1 MRFTPSFL
9 DEIKARL
16 PVSEVVRRRV
26 KIVKAG
32 REWKGLSPFSSE
44 KTPSFFVN
52 DQKMA
57 WFDFSSGQ
65 NGNIFDFVM
74 RTEGLSFPE
83 AVEKLAREA
92 GLDLPVVSEEAQRQE
107 KRRAGLQEVLELS
120 AQFFQQQLQG
130 RAGAKARGYLAD
142 RGLGPDVQA
151 QFRLG
156 YAPDEKFA
164 LRDWLAAKN
173 ASVETM
179 CESGML
185 IHGEDIAVPYDRFRD
200 RVMFPICD
208 RSGKV
213 IAFGGRA
220 LEKDVPAKYLN
231 SPETPLFHK
240 GATLYNHH
248 SARKAAHD
256 RGTVIAVEG
265 YVDVIS
271 MSVAGFPNVVA
282 PLGTA
287 LTPDQ
292 CELLWRMAEEPVLCF
307 DGDRAGRKAAHRA
320 IDTALPLLG
329 PGRSLRFAFL
339 PDGQDPDDL
348 ARSGGQEAVA
358 RVLSQA
364 KPLVEVLWSREVEA
378 GPLDTPERW
387 AALHRRLSE
396 KLREIRDETLRRY
409 YQEDM
414 RQRLAAARNP
424 GRNPGR
430 GGAQAGAG
438 GGPVAQFRPRMG
450 GQARGGRFQQAG
462 QQQGYRLQPAQVSDR
477 LRQTAAFAGT
487 GGTPAREAQIVL
499 TLVNHPGLLARHF
512 EDLADLELS
521 SRDAARLRD
530 ALTHLAMEAH
540 ERADD
545 MRAAL
550 AAVGLSAEL
559 QRVETVDV
567 VASLWCVRPDA
578 AEEDAAESLKQ
589 ALALHRRARA
599 LHRELKS
606 AETELARDATDQNLD
621 RLREIQ
627 SELAALEGRE
637 AAVEGFGLMSGR
649 QTRVL

>member
-9 DEIKARL
+9 EEIKVRL

-26 KIVKAG
+26 KLSKAG
-32 REWKGLSPFSSE
+32 REWKGLSPFSAE

-83 AVEKLAREA
+83 AVERLALDA
-92 GLDLPVVSEEAQRQE
+92 GLDLPVVSEEAQRHEQ
-107 KRRAGLQEVLELS
+107 RRAGLQEVLELA
-120 AQFFQQQLQG
+120 AQYFQQQLQG
-130 RAGAKARGYLAD
+130 RAGARARGYLAD
-142 RGLGPDVQA
+142 RGLGADAQA
-151 QFRLG
+151 QFRIG
-156 YAPDEKFA
+156 YASDEKFA

-231 SPETPLFHK
+231 SPDTPLFHK

-248 SARKAAHD
+248 NARKPAHD
-256 RGTVIAVEG
+256 KGTVIAVEG

-271 MSVAGFPNVVA
+271 MSAAGFPNVVA

-292 CELLWRMAEEPVLCF
+292 CELLWRMSEEPVLCF
-307 DGDRAGRKAAHRA
+307 DGDKAGRKAAHRA
-320 IDTALPLLG
+320 IDTVLPLLG

-348 ARSGGQEAVA
+348 ARSGGQEAIS
-358 RVLSQA
+358 RVLSHA
-364 KPLVEVLWSREVEA
+364 KPLVEVLWTRESEA

-396 KLREIRDETLRRY
+396 KLREIKDETLRRY

-414 RQRLAAARNP
+414 RQRLSQARNP
-424 GRNPGR
+424 RR
-430 GGAQAGAG
+430 GGGGQGSAGGAGAQ
-438 GGPVAQFRPRMG
+438 QFRPRLAAG
-450 GQARGGRFQQAG
+450 ANRGRFQPAG
-462 QQQGYRLQPAQVSDR
+462 QQAYLGQPAAASDR
-477 LRQTAAFAGT
+477 LRQTSAFTGA

-499 TLVNHPGLLARHF
+499 TLINHPGLLARYV
-512 EDLADLELS
+512 EDLADLEFV

-530 ALTHLAMEAH
+530 AVTQLAMEAH
-540 ERADD
+540 ARAEE
-545 MRAAL
+545 MRASLHAI
-550 AAVGLSAEL
+550 GLTAEL
-559 QRVETVDV
+559 QRVETVEV
-567 VASLWCVRPDA
+567 VANLWCVQPAA
-578 AEEDAAESLKQ
+578 AEEDAGESLKQ

-599 LHRELKS
+599 LHRELKL
-606 AETELARDATDQNLD
+606 AETELGRDATEANLD
-621 RLREIQ
+621 RLRDIQ
-627 SELAALEGRE
+627 AELAALEGRE